1 MRGFFFLRVLI
12 EVTKAEALKWLADRK
27 RVWLT
32 NNLHENVSVKSSE
45 EYGLGTM
52 MHHFRH
58 SRFLEGSAML
68 ASYRLTESCL
78 VIYREPG
85 WKIAKKENNG

>member
-1 MRGFFFLRVLI
+1 M
-12 EVTKAEALKWLADRK
+12 TKAEALKWLADRK

-32 NNLHENVSVKSSE
+32 NNLHENVFVKKLGRSMALEQWCTTSDTVGSWK
-45 EYGLGTM
+45 GLRG
-52 MHHFRH
+52 
-58 SRFLEGSAML
+58 L
-68 ASYRLTESCL
+68 RLTESCL